1 MSMRIEIRKAFF
13 PALLGVL
20 PVLGV
25 AQSKLSLD
33 DALRLAKQRNG
44 SVRSAYLNYKSSEE
58 QVKQTF
64 GLFFPTITPSYKLTS
79 SKYDEYTG
87 LPYVRT
93 DATTYASQIAAT
105 WQLWDS
111 GERGWAY
118 RASKLTRDAERL
130 NYLQTLRKTLFLVH
144 SSYFDALRAKE
155 LLKIAEAEV
164 ARAEKVVDKAKEF
177 EAKGEGARLDI
188 SQAEADFLNAKVNV
202 LTARNRVKNAEASLK
217 AVIGWDLSSPLP
229 ELETYAFP
237 KEFSQLVDLQKV
249 IDLGL
254 AERPDLLSVRKA
266 VEAQR
271 FSVLRANQQAFAN
284 WSLDVSF
291 VRTFSEDVS
300 DSRIVSFSVSLPL
313 FDGFRLRSAA
323 KQAKIDLEASK
334 SNLIQTERTVAAEI
348 ESAYYTLVQDI
359 DRVEAARKALEAAT
373 ENYNSVND
381 SYNLGASTIIDVLT
395 AQVSLRTAESNY
407 IEAIYDYYIADV
419 QLRLAMGKE
428 IPGEKS

>member
-1 MSMRIEIRKAFF
+1 MFMRFQIRTRSFV
-13 PALLGVL
+13 ALLLVL
-20 PVLGV
+20 PGLGV
-25 AQSKLSLD
+25 AQNKLSLD

-44 SVRSAYLNYKSSEE
+44 TVRSAYLNYRSAEE
-58 QVKQTF
+58 QVKQSF
-64 GLFFPTITPSYKLTS
+64 GLFLPSITPSYKLTS

-87 LPYVRT
+87 LPYART
-93 DATTYASQIAAT
+93 DSTTHSSQIAAT

-111 GERGWAY
+111 GEREWTY
-118 RASKLTRDAERL
+118 RASKLNRDSSRL
-130 NYLQTLRKTLFLVH
+130 SYLQTLRSTLFRVH

-202 LTARNRVKNAEASLK
+202 LSARNRVKNSEATLK
-217 AVIGWDLSSPLP
+217 AVIGWDKNAPLP
-229 ELETYAFP
+229 ELETYDFP
-237 KEFSQLVDLQKV
+237 KEFARLDDLQKV
-249 IDLGL
+249 IVLGL
-254 AERPDLLSVRKA
+254 SERPDLLSERKA
-266 VEAQR
+266 IEAQR
-271 FSVLRANQQAFAN
+271 FSVLRANQEAFMN
-284 WSLDVSF
+284 WSLDASY
-291 VRTFSEDVS
+291 VRSFSEDVS
-300 DSRIVSFSVSLPL
+300 DSRVLSFSVSLPL
-313 FDGFRLRSAA
+313 FDGFRSRSAA
-323 KQAKIDLEASK
+323 KQAKINLEASK
-334 SNLIQTERTVAAEI
+334 SNLVQSERTITAEI
-348 ESAYYTLVQDI
+348 ESAYWTLAQDI
-359 DRVEAARKALEAAT
+359 DRVEAAKKALEAAK

-419 QLRLAMGKE
+419 QLRLAVGKE